1 MAANQKIELTANL
14 VEFRGTWRFCIHYKD
29 ENKKRRQKWIDTR
42 LPIRGN
48 KRNAQAM
55 EQDILAEWTPKLLAI
70 QQPNAKLCNLDKQ
83 GKEYNPSI
91 QINGNEYKKILFA
104 DYMLTWLDSVKS
116 GLQITTFAEYKRT
129 IEKNICPF
137 FRKKGLYLEDLK
149 PCHIK
154 EYYDFLLKTVSPNTV
169 LHQHANI
176 RKALQAAVEDENIN
190 LIINP
195 ADRVKRP
202 QKVKY
207 ISEVYSKDDLMR
219 LFSVIGN
226 DTLFLVILMGATYG
240 LRRSELAGIK
250 WDAIDW
256 GRKTITIKASAIYCK
271 VAGKYVTVVKPVL
284 KNKSS
289 YRTFPLTPEV
299 EAALH
304 TEKAKQEKNM
314 QTYGRKYNMEFAD
327 HVFVNTLGELIK
339 PNYFSKH
346 FKLVLKKN
354 DLKVIRFH
362 DLRHTCATLLMDGG
376 VSIKDIQHYLG
387 HSQLATTADIYTH
400 RDFTHQ
406 MKTTDIAGQIIRA
419 VWQ

>member
-1 MAANQKIELTANL
+1 MAANQKNKLDAILDDRRE
-14 VEFRGTWRFCIHYKD
+14 TWRYYITYFD
-29 ENKKRRQKWIDTR
+29 ANNKRRQKWVNTG

-48 KRNAQAM
+48 KRKAEAM
-55 EQDILAEWTPKLLAI
+55 RESILAEWEPKLLACQKSLNTQHNYDDLPKDVPI
-70 QQPNAKLCNLDKQ
+70 TEES
-83 GKEYNPSI
+83 GKGYE
-91 QINGNEYKKILFA
+91 KTLFA
-104 DYMLTWLDSVKS
+104 DYMLTWLDSVKN
-116 GLQITTFAEYKRT
+116 GLQITTYAEYKRT

-154 EYYDFLLKTVSPNTV
+154 EYYDFLLKSVSPNTV

-190 LIINP
+190 IIINP

-271 VAGKYVTVVKPVL
+271 VDGKYVTVVKPVL

-289 YRTFPLTPEV
+289 YRTFPLTSEV
-299 EAALH
+299 EAALIA
-304 TEKAKQEKNM
+304 EKAKQKQNM
-314 QTYGRKYNMEFAD
+314 QTYRGKYNREYLN
-327 HVFVNTLGELIK
+327 HVFVNALGELIK

-346 FKLVLKKN
+346 FKLILKKHK
-354 DLKVIRFH
+354 LKVIRFH

-406 MKTTDIAGQIIRA
+406 KKTTDVAGQIIRD